1 MTLNLRNAVRTS
13 LLAAL
18 VSGSFLAQAQTD
30 NVGVGTSTPHPNSI
44 LDVSS
49 TSKGFLAPRLN
60 TLQRTLMNPLA
71 TAQGLLVYDTDLDE
85 FCYWDGGQW
94 VCFPTP
100 GSGGSGTTGPTG
112 PTGPFGPA
120 GANGPAGTTGP
131 VGPTGPTG
139 PAGVAGVAGPT
150 GANGA
155 NGLTGPTGPTGLTG
169 PTGPGVGATGPTG
182 PSGNDG
188 INGVTGPT
196 GPSGTDGVDGVTGPT
211 GPTGTAGAT
220 GPTGPTGTAGATGPT
235 GPTGPTGLT
244 GPTGAGT
251 TGATGPT
258 GPTGSAGLVG
268 ATGPTGPTGAGT
280 PGATG
285 PTGPVGCGT
294 VNLVLKSSGS
304 TAVCSQIF
312 DNGTN
317 VGIFTSVPA
326 YRLHV
331 TSSFAGDY
339 LAAYNNTDPTGSAVL
354 GEVSGTFNAV
364 GGATTNLTGSGLYGV
379 HIPATG
385 AGVAS
390 WGISNSSDAIGV
402 LGQVPTTGTWLGYGG
417 YFTGGLGYEDGLYN
431 LSDSRAKKNIKPL
444 DGALDKVLKLNGYTY
459 QYNTETGMSNDTR
472 TYIGFVA
479 QEVKAIF
486 PEAVAE
492 KLRKHDTGIAGKN
505 ASTEKFS
512 SETFNVVDYVSL
524 VPVLVEAI
532 KEQEARIKNLE
543 AQLLELKKN

>member
-112 PTGPFGPA
+112 PTGPAGPA

-211 GPTGTAGAT
+211 GPAGVA

-339 LAAYNNTDPTGSAVL
+339 LGAFNNTDATGSALL
-354 GEVSGTFNAV
+354 GEVSGTFNAL
-364 GGATTNLTGSGLYGV
+364 GGATTNATGLGVYGV

-385 AGVAS
+385 AGTAVQ
-390 WGISNSSDAIGV
+390 GISNSSQAVGVFGSIPTPVGYTGWGGFFIGDV
-402 LGQVPTTGTWLGYGG
+402 GVQDGG
-417 YFTGGLGYEDGLYN
+417 FITI
-431 LSDSRAKKNIKPL
+431 SDSRLKTNVEPL
-444 DGALDKVLKLNGYTY
+444 TNALERILALKTYTY
-459 QYNTETGMSNDTR
+459 NYAQDQSHR
-472 TYIGFVA
+472 THMGFMA
-479 QEVKAIF
+479 QELKEIF
-486 PEAVAE
+486 PDVVAE
-492 KLRKHDTGIAGKN
+492 KSIPERFTSPAGN
-505 ASTEKFS
+505 SSQASEMKEGVYS
-512 SETFNVVDYVSL
+512 VVDYMSL
-524 VPVLVEAI
+524 IPALVEAI
-532 KEQEARIKNLE
+532 KEQDVRIKNLE